1 MTTTTTANNHHE
13 TTVPPTIIVEQCS
26 SCNSSKRKPLHHFL
40 DTQQNDHHLSK
51 KPNLSQLYSQFTNIH
66 ISSPETLRRAFS
78 APTSPPMQP
87 FSNPLTPENNTN
99 KSQTVLPRCASDPT
113 PVLGF
118 PVSSP
123 ESKIGNS
130 SGNWTVKANTAPLP
144 PRWNPMIRRRRRIE
158 AARQMRRKRE
168 ETRSQEKV
176 KKMREIIGVTS
187 RWLRRIAQDDQE
199 KEQEQEGSQDT
210 RVVQIPKEGE
220 NVGEKCDPETEEEA
234 VSVEKIGECL
244 VLQFKCNCSKTY
256 QILLYGDVCY
266 YKLM

>member
-144 PRWNPMIRRRRRIE
+144 PR
-158 AARQMRRKRE
+158 
-168 ETRSQEKV
+168 QEKV

-210 RVVQIPKEGE
+210 RVVQIPKGE

>member
-1 MTTTTTANNHHE
+1 
-13 TTVPPTIIVEQCS
+13 
-26 SCNSSKRKPLHHFL
+26 
-40 DTQQNDHHLSK
+40 
-51 KPNLSQLYSQFTNIH
+51 
-66 ISSPETLRRAFS
+66 
-78 APTSPPMQP
+78 MQP
-87 FSNPLTPENNTN
+87 FLTPLTPENDTN

-123 ESKIGNS
+123 ESKVGNS
-130 SGNWTVKANTAPLP
+130 SGNWTVKTNTAPLP
-144 PRWNPMIRRRRRIE
+144 PRWNSMISRRRRRIE
-158 AARQMRRKRE
+158 AERMRKRAE
-168 ETRSQEKV
+168 ARSQEKV
-176 KKMREIIGVTS
+176 KKMREIMGVTS

-210 RVVQIPKEGE
+210 HVAQNPKEEE